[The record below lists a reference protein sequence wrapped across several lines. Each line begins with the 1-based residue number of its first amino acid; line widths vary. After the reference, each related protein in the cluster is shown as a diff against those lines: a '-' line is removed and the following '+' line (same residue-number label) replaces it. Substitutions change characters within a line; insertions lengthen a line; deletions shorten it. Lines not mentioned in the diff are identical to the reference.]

1 MIRWGLCSKENPQI
15 LHTLQFSSPSSI
27 LLPPLTL
34 STWKVFKL
42 PCQSYRRCSL
52 YFITECSQIP
62 APPFDCEHGA
72 ALPNQLKQ
80 DQQTTP
86 RDQMWPSACFYTTW
100 GRRMD
105 FMFLS
110 VGEQPRKN
118 NVLTYEAHV
127 KPKCQCLYIKVFW
140 HTVVHVCSVS
150 SVAAFLA
157 QRQRE
162 QASLPAKPKIFTA

>member
-1 MIRWGLCSKENPQI
+1 
-15 LHTLQFSSPSSI
+15 
-27 LLPPLTL
+27 
-34 STWKVFKL
+34 
-42 PCQSYRRCSL
+42 
-52 YFITECSQIP
+52 
-62 APPFDCEHGA
+62 
-72 ALPNQLKQ
+72 
-80 DQQTTP
+80 
-86 RDQMWPSACFYTTW
+86 
-100 GRRMD
+100 MD

-162 QASLPAKPKIFTA
+162 QEQPRPSGLQSRKYLLPDLLQDLSASAWHQKFIINIGDVKVSMKGLNFTAEKVDKIYYKYILN